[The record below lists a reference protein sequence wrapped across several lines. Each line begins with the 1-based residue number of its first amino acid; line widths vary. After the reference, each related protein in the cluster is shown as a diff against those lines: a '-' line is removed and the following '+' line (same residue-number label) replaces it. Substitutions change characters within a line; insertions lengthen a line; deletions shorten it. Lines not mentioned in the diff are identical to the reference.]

1 MEVTSNAENAS
12 VRPDLPAYQ
21 DEANVMICQQ
31 LPCLSIELFSDH
43 RRSRRQAH
51 DRRIPSETFAL
62 SPRSVRM
69 ASGKSILERAFE
81 IAVSGEVTSLR
92 QLARALR
99 AEGYDTTEI
108 VEAGRVLRRQ
118 LNELMAA
125 ARPNAGGST
134 YH

>member
-1 MEVTSNAENAS
+1 
-12 VRPDLPAYQ
+12 
-21 DEANVMICQQ
+21 
-31 LPCLSIELFSDH
+31 
-43 RRSRRQAH
+43 
-51 DRRIPSETFAL
+51 
-62 SPRSVRM
+62 M

-81 IAVSGEVTSLR
+81 IAISGDVTSLR

-108 VEAGRVLRRQ
+108 VQAGRVLRQQ

-134 YH
+134 FH